1 MALRRSVAVA
11 LAGTITLLLVIASPA
26 PASGAPPMPLTDAI
40 GSSDLVLVGTV
51 TSARSNNRIAT
62 VAVEDLW
69 KGESDAVI
77 EVAGGPDAANRATSV
92 DRTYTVGTRYLFFIF
107 EPVAHG
113 SPGTFGA
120 RYEDNN
126 CTDTRPYTADLDSL
140 RPVSARRVASS
151 PPTAP
156 AAPAP
161 AASSSDSAAVSYIA
175 AAAGSAVA
183 VALLAIVIRRR
194 RAMRAIT
201 QRPGLG

>member
-1 MALRRSVAVA
+1 
-11 LAGTITLLLVIASPA
+11 
-26 PASGAPPMPLTDAI
+26 MPLTDAI

-51 TSARSNNRIAT
+51 SSARSNNRIAT

-69 KGESDAVI
+69 KGESGAVI
-77 EVAGGPDAANRATSV
+77 EVAGGPDAANSATSV

-120 RYEDNN
+120 RYEDND

-156 AAPAP
+156 TAPAQAAPAP
-161 AASSSDSAAVSYIA
+161 AASSSDSAAVLYIA

-183 VALLAIVIRRR
+183 LALLAIFVRRR
-194 RAMRAIT
+194 RAIT
-201 QRPGLG
+201 ERPGLG